1 MSYHAEEANN
11 NEVTDDYV
19 KLQRIEKMI
28 ADKSLSKHDRR
39 LLQNKKSALKC
50 RLKKENQLTSMN
62 GEVERLSQENN
73 KLKEKVSIAVM
84 SRHLTFLLSLCSLC

>member
-1 MSYHAEEANN
+1 MMVGQKRSHAQTQEDPFNDAINNGDSETQALDKLLEISYNAEEVNNN
-11 NEVTDDYV
+11 NEATDDFT

-50 RLKKENQLTSMN
+50 RLKKEN
-62 GEVERLSQENN
+62 
-73 KLKEKVSIAVM
+73 
-84 SRHLTFLLSLCSLC
+84 